1 MPPTRQQSRARILRW
16 ERVVTGILNH
26 FRWVRETGFRIFS
39 TAYLLPRYVASER
52 FGRGWK
58 LPRPRPPELQIER
71 WMKFGH
77 NLPGDYNMMTFYHPW
92 DDADLGTRPRE
103 MGRPFTTP
111 FNRDRA
117 DPRGV

>member
-16 ERVVTGILNH
+16 ERVVTFDGSEKQDSE
-26 FRWVRETGFRIFS
+26 FF
-39 TAYLLPRYVASER
+39 LPRICCHVMLHQNDLAGDS
-52 FGRGWK
+52 WK
-58 LPRPRPPELQIER
+58 LPRPRPPELRIER

-77 NLPGDYNMMTFYHPW
+77 NLPGDFNMLDFYNPW

-103 MGRPFTTP
+103 MSLPFTTP

>member
-1 MPPTRQQSRARILRW
+1 MFIVNDISFLRLLWAHLRLRIGLTIDQVINILVRPSR
-16 ERVVTGILNH
+16 E
-26 FRWVRETGFRIFS
+26 
-39 TAYLLPRYVASER
+39 
-52 FGRGWK
+52 WK
-58 LPRPRPPELQIER
+58 LFVPRPPELRIER

-77 NLPGDYNMMTFYHPW
+77 NLPGDYDMMTFYHPW
-92 DDADLGTRPRE
+92 SDADLGTRPPE